1 MKYHNTLRRLEAGLL
16 VMTAVLFLYAPA
28 NHSADTSGQPEL
40 RCRTFELVQELA
52 DWFGAAFSADN

>member
-1 MKYHNTLRRLEAGLL
+1 MKHHNTLRRLEAGLL

-28 NHSADTSGQPEL
+28 NHPADTEL